1 MLLFDKRKNFNIT
14 SDFIFVDDVE
24 QKMYH
29 LNGIV
34 AEDDKVQ
41 IYQAYE
47 TSIFNVLTNFEL
59 NVKTEKPL
67 ASNDLSFLPKFE
79 YNFQWDDKRDK
90 PALESYQDVIKY
102 GYGAKA
108 GVQVDLT
115 FKFDNIFDVKLIA
128 NVELKAVVGAEVV
141 IEDNTV
147 KEIPGFNAFSKSIP
161 IPAFSKTFKIL
172 KFEIET
178 GLFFN
183 FDIDFQNMKLQIP
196 VGFDF
201 YKGFQFFASKYYE
214 ITTYSVSGSDWKID
228 VSKLPEEDSLSD
240 IIKTILSAKFT
251 GEVVVTPS
259 FSFKLNLGEKKFE
272 IKFGV
277 MVPFQYEFGFNTEQC
292 QAPYLYG
299 SLTIPF
305 TGFVDLPEFKVL
317 KCTIFKQTTLEK
329 VFYTLPIG
337 PFCIGLVSQETLQ
350 KALPEDEK
358 ESTDL
363 ESYTCFEKIS
373 MIDQTN
379 CVIKFKPNRKMA
391 YLKCTF
397 SKDQVGKYLLFFNP
411 TSHELQFFYEKD
423 RKSFYDG
430 LFYIKVSST
439 SITIPVQR
447 SNPNSENEI
456 TVKCAFFEIPNDNL
470 PTLIPLT
477 SLIIN
482 VNPNCLNAFLSPSF
496 NGGVVY
502 TMTPLNVVMNNIKF
516 DSESISYHVD
526 DTYSLVL
533 LKPFGYSSRY
543 NLKLIQNSAQIQS
556 TEPEITLNLDFLKD
570 IIESSYY
577 DNKINFYVFCEN
589 ADSMIAR
596 IPNIKYDIT
605 STKGLLGDK
614 LTYFLFTLKNNELRG
629 NYDLTFK
636 PFCKSNT
643 DLYCYIRFPKKE
655 PDVDTEYYLIK
666 YGNRDGISLTGS
678 GFLSEIF
685 TLSTSSTYIY
695 YKTFKDSLKTV
706 KIQKPKALSV
716 KLEDG
721 KAAYKKI
728 SGSVVDPA
736 ITNPKRICIYADNSA
751 QIIPFSRKYVTNK
764 METLYKNGLGF
775 NIVDDDY
782 SQITNDEDGCIVF
795 DSQLLTGE
803 FRYNLPASVTDLN
816 IEIPSTGFNYV
827 CICQEKDA
835 CNDCSSG
842 LQTNEVKIENTLSK
856 DPGSGIDIKV
866 FSNSNIRSSIFTNE
880 HNVYVDPNYN
890 LTLQNVD
897 NVDLSDSTKIK
908 FDLLS
913 FSNAENVIIRAGSE
927 LNIKLSTLDAG
938 KDFKVSITSS
948 LKLIV
953 KDSSANL
960 LAPTLYVFGEGEVN
974 TFDYPFDKIVAI
986 PDRYRTIN
994 LIKGAVLFCN
1004 KDADCEECNSNT
1016 YDEYKVLNRYEEVNI
1031 DMKSNIKYYFLLYT
1045 YSSRY
1050 LDADINKFSGQSIN
1064 IGKDPR
1070 PSSGNLLSETEDCRL
1085 RLLHSTELV
1094 AMPYAAQVHGS
1105 KGSAYLNLL
1114 PSALPKSHV
1123 VGFNKKLTLKSKYD
1137 HGFNKH
1143 TSITL
1148 QAQSDK
1154 ADLVVDDNFKLDSYL
1169 FNLETAKENTKVTI
1183 YCGNQDLDQ
1192 VKAMLN
1198 ASNQI
1203 ELEIKSGYPKESSG
1217 GGVSKG
1223 LIIGIVVAVVV
1234 VIIIVVV
1241 VVVIIIMKKRRNAA
1255 AASSNENIEKEADEI

>member
-1 MLLFDKRKNFNIT
+1 MSAVLLVFGDIMAL
-14 SDFIFVDDVE
+14 V
-24 QKMYH
+24 
-29 LNGIV
+29 
-34 AEDDKVQ
+34 
-41 IYQAYE
+41 YE
-47 TSIFNVLTNFEL
+47 
-59 NVKTEKPL
+59 PL
-67 ASNDLSFLPKFE
+67 
-79 YNFQWDDKRDK
+79 
-90 PALESYQDVIKY
+90 
-102 GYGAKA
+102 GTGGA
-108 GVQVDLT
+108 D
-115 FKFDNIFDVKLIA
+115 
-128 NVELKAVVGAEVV
+128 
-141 IEDNTV
+141 
-147 KEIPGFNAFSKSIP
+147 
-161 IPAFSKTFKIL
+161 
-172 KFEIET
+172 
-178 GLFFN
+178 
-183 FDIDFQNMKLQIP
+183 
-196 VGFDF
+196 
-201 YKGFQFFASKYYE
+201 
-214 ITTYSVSGSDWKID
+214 
-228 VSKLPEEDSLSD
+228 
-240 IIKTILSAKFT
+240 
-251 GEVVVTPS
+251 
-259 FSFKLNLGEKKFE
+259 
-272 IKFGV
+272 
-277 MVPFQYEFGFNTEQC
+277 
-292 QAPYLYG
+292 
-299 SLTIPF
+299 
-305 TGFVDLPEFKVL
+305 
-317 KCTIFKQTTLEK
+317 
-329 VFYTLPIG
+329 
-337 PFCIGLVSQETLQ
+337 
-350 KALPEDEK
+350 
-358 ESTDL
+358 
-363 ESYTCFEKIS
+363 
-373 MIDQTN
+373 
-379 CVIKFKPNRKMA
+379 
-391 YLKCTF
+391 
-397 SKDQVGKYLLFFNP
+397 
-411 TSHELQFFYEKD
+411 
-423 RKSFYDG
+423 
-430 LFYIKVSST
+430 
-439 SITIPVQR
+439 
-447 SNPNSENEI
+447 
-456 TVKCAFFEIPNDNL
+456 DNL

-502 TMTPLNVVMNNIKF
+502 TMTPLNVVMNNIKH
-516 DSESISYHVD
+516 DSKFISYHVD

-556 TEPEITLNLDFLKD
+556 TEPEITLNLDFLKE

-577 DNKINFYVFCEN
+577 DYKINFYVFCEN

-596 IPNIKYDIT
+596 IPNMNYDIT

-655 PDVDTEYYLIK
+655 PNVDTEYYLIK

-775 NIVDDDY
+775 NIVDNDY

-795 DSQLLTGE
+795 DSKLLTGE

-856 DPGSGIDIKV
+856 DPGSGINIKV
-866 FSNSNIRSSIFTNE
+866 FSNSIIRSSIFTNE

-938 KDFKVSITSS
+938 KDFKVSTTSS

-974 TFDYPFDKIVAI
+974 TFDYPFDKIVTI

-1031 DMKSNIKYYFLLYT
+1031 DIKSNIKYYFLLYT

-1050 LDADINKFSGQSIN
+1050 LDADINKFSGQLIN

-1094 AMPYAAQVHGS
+1094 AMPYSAKVHGS

-1114 PSALPKSHV
+1114 PSTLPKSLV
-1123 VGFNKKLTLKSKYD
+1123 VGFNEKLTLKSQDYRLIKT
-1137 HGFNKH
+1137 N
-1143 TSITL
+1143 ITL

-1169 FNLETAKENTKVTI
+1169 FNLETAKEKTKVTI

-1203 ELEIKSGYPKESSG
+1203 ELEIKSGYPKESSGG